1 MNRRTSLGAV
11 GGSTLASLIELGIN
25 VGTAKAPRPTTLQS
39 LRQRAE
45 KVTS

>member
-11 GGSTLASLIELGIN
+11 GGSTLASLLELGIN
-25 VGTAKAPRPTTLQS
+25 VGIAKAPRPTILKS
-39 LRQRAE
+39 LRRRAE

>member
-11 GGSTLASLIELGIN
+11 GGRTLARLIELGIN
-25 VGTAKAPRPTTLQS
+25 VGIAEAPRPTIS
-39 LRQRAE
+39 LRRRAD